1 MTKARANRRTKPAA
15 KAGTAGRPKRRASAA
30 GSQRTFFLGIGGTLM
45 GGLALLAREMGH
57 RVSGSDGPLYPPMSD
72 QLADAGITVHEG
84 FDPAQMR
91 PTPDLV
97 VIGNAQLPRG
107 HPAVEHMLDENL
119 PYMSGAEWL
128 GREVLRGRWAVAT
141 SGTHGKTTIA
151 SMVAHILECA
161 GLKPG
166 FLIGGVPLDF
176 GVTSRLGESELFVVE
191 ADEYDTSYFDRRAK
205 FVHYRPRTLVV
216 SNIEL
221 DHADIYDDVEQ
232 IKEQFHQLVRTVP
245 SKGLIVAPRHDR
257 HVNEMLAAGAWTPIS
272 RFGETRGERWKRLPT
287 DNGDMWQATAA
298 PDGSSF
304 SVQLGDAE
312 LGEVTWRLLGRHNV
326 RNGIA
331 ALAAAQH
338 VGVPPKDAI
347 AALASFQGVKRRL
360 EVVATSRR
368 LVVYDDFAHHP
379 TAIRSTLEGLRQH
392 VGKERIVAVVEP
404 RTHTMSLGTLR
415 ADLAAC
421 CAAADETIWFRP
433 QGIQWDLGE
442 LARNSTPPA
451 TVVNDIEL
459 LTARIAGM
467 ADAREACHVVLM
479 SNSAFGGIHAT
490 LQQQLGG
497 KVA

>member
-1 MTKARANRRTKPAA
+1 MSS
-15 KAGTAGRPKRRASAA
+15 GG
-30 GSQRTFFLGIGGTLM
+30 QRIFFLGIGGTLM

-57 RVSGSDGPLYPPMSD
+57 QVSGSDGPLYPPMSD

-84 FDPAQMR
+84 FEPEQMQPR
-91 PTPDLV
+91 PDLV

-107 HPAVEHMLDENL
+107 HPAVEHVLDENL
-119 PYMSGAEWL
+119 PYISGAEWL
-128 GREVLRGRWAVAT
+128 GQEVLRRRWAVAV
-141 SGTHGKTTIA
+141 SGTHGKTTTA

-161 GLKPG
+161 GLDPG

-176 GVTSRLGESELFVVE
+176 GVSSKLGESSFFVVE

-205 FVHYRPRTLVV
+205 FVHYRPRTLIV

-232 IKEQFHQLVRTVP
+232 IKGQFHHLVRTVP
-245 SKGLIVAPRHDR
+245 SNGLIVAPRHDH
-257 HVNEMLAAGAWTPIS
+257 HVSEMLAMGAWTPIS
-272 RFGETRGERWKRLPT
+272 RFGEGKGERWRRLPT
-287 DNGDMWQATAA
+287 DNGEWLHADAA
-298 PDGSSF
+298 ADGSSF
-304 SVQLGDAE
+304 SVTLGDEE
-312 LGEVTWRLLGRHNV
+312 LGKVTWRLLGRHNV
-326 RNGIA
+326 HNGLAAIA
-331 ALAAAQH
+331 AARH
-338 VGVPPKDAI
+338 VGVPPQDAI

-360 EVVATSRR
+360 EVVATRGR

-379 TAIRSTLEGLRQH
+379 TAIRSTLEGLRHH

-433 QGIQWDLGE
+433 QGIQWDLAE

-451 TVVNDIEL
+451 AVVNDLDL
-459 LTARIAGM
+459 LTTQIAGM
-467 ADAREACHVVLM
+467 SGTTEPCHVVLM
-479 SNSAFGGIHAT
+479 SNGAFGGIHAT
-490 LQQQLGG
+490 LREQLGTE
-497 KVA
+497 AA

>member
-1 MTKARANRRTKPAA
+1 MK
-15 KAGTAGRPKRRASAA
+15 GE
-30 GSQRTFFLGIGGTLM
+30 SQRIFFLGIGGTLM

-57 RVSGSDGPLYPPMSD
+57 QVSGSDGPLYPPMSD
-72 QLADAGITVHEG
+72 QLRDAGITVHEG

-107 HPAVEHMLDENL
+107 HPAVEHVLDQNL
-119 PYMSGAEWL
+119 PYRSGAEWL
-128 GREVLRGRWAVAT
+128 GQEVLRGRWAVAS
-141 SGTHGKTTIA
+141 SGTHGKTTTA

-161 GLKPG
+161 GLQPG

-176 GVTSRLGESELFVVE
+176 GVSSRLGESSFFVVE

-205 FVHYRPRTLVV
+205 FVHYRPRTLIV

-221 DHADIYDDVEQ
+221 DHADIYDDVGQ

-245 SKGLIVAPRHDR
+245 GNGLIVAPRHDR
-257 HVNEMLAAGAWTPIS
+257 HVSEMLASGAWTPIS
-272 RFGETRGERWKRLPT
+272 RFGAAKGGRFKRLPT
-287 DNGDMWQATAA
+287 DNGDWWHATAVA
-298 PDGSSF
+298 DGSSF
-304 SVQLGDAE
+304 SVKLGTE
-312 LGEVTWRLLGRHNV
+312 EIGKVSWRMLGRHNV
-326 RNGIA
+326 HNGLAAIA
-331 ALAAAQH
+331 AARH
-338 VGVPPKDAI
+338 VGVPAQDAI

-360 EVVATSRR
+360 EVIATNAR

-415 ADLAAC
+415 PDLAAC

-433 QGIQWDLGE
+433 QGIQWDLAE

-451 TVVNDIEL
+451 KVEGNLDRLAT
-459 LTARIAGM
+459 RIAAM
-467 ADAREACHVVLM
+467 SDSHQPCHVVLM
-479 SNSAFGGIHAT
+479 SNGAFGGIHDT
-490 LQQQLGG
+490 LRQRLGS
-497 KVA
+497 KAA